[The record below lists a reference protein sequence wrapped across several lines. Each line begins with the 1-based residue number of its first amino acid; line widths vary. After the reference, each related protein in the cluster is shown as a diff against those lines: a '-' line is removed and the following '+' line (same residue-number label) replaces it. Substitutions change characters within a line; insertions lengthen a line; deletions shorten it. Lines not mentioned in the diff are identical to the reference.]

1 MVRRMTSWWGWALRR
16 ARASTGLLLTLL
28 ALVTATTAILA
39 GAVGYSGAAATTA
52 AREAITGAVP
62 QEAGIRVQTRQA
74 ADPQAQDAAARERID
89 AAFSPAPVTVQRTVV
104 TPPRPVTVDG
114 ERVEG
119 DLVALSSESL
129 TPDAPD
135 VDERVDV
142 VEGTWPQPSADG
154 EPVQGLLHAA
164 AAQEWDVT
172 VGETLDVGGVPVTVA
187 GLWRPV
193 DPDDAYWFGDRLVA
207 TGREDGQRGPLVVDP
222 GAAGEL
228 VDAPFV
234 RWTVQPDASE
244 IQPHDLAHLAS
255 AAESLRSSLKTP
267 EVEVR
272 GVTVDGDLAPTAA
285 TAATNLATASA
296 LGVIPLSVLALVTLL
311 SVVQLARLLSTT
323 REAQAQLLVA
333 RGATRAQVLVS
344 TLAESAVVTVLGSTF
359 GGLIAWGVLRAV
371 PAGSGQTA
379 TVLQVAAVTGLAV
392 LVVLAAVAVLQA
404 RRLTA
409 GGTADLSGRT
419 RAATAL
425 ATLVLVLGAA
435 GVAWWQLGRT
445 GSPLVTREDGTLG
458 TDLVAGAAPA
468 LLLAAA
474 AVVAMALL
482 GPLGRL
488 VETLTRPGR
497 SAVGHLASAQVA
509 RRLPVYAVPA
519 VLTVLA
525 VGATTLSG
533 LYAGTSAQLR
543 DNLTAVGQGA
553 PVRAVLDEPPQ
564 QTQPGVVP
572 AAPDLPTLPGAEAEA
587 PVWLDPTARLGD
599 MSLPVMMS
607 PLEDLSRTIVRPDLP
622 GGARLVP
629 VDAMT
634 AASAAAPSTTNAPT
648 EGGVEIPPGT
658 TEMTV
663 SVEADLTLSPEDLE
677 QLQASYETAAAGIM
691 DGNMGG
697 EQLPEAEAASI
708 ARELFDQML
717 TQSAGASTEWQ
728 VTLQLVEQGSD
739 LYREATSS
747 LEVTL
752 PEVLPPWLADQRRP
766 DGGFVVGPGGT
777 PLVDVAPEDVDYSRS
792 EVTQGQG
799 DAELSFTLPEG
810 SAWTLV
816 GVRLT
821 VPRAAERGT
830 GPLLPAVDA
839 AFTARTSDG
848 TDLFGDATADWGSTS
863 MAPPGVV
870 AEIEKENAEVD
881 PDETVTL
888 INPDGSVFTSS
899 PAQPVPPELDTSGAT
914 WTITSPASGGFNVY
928 PDEIDVAPGV
938 TYADPTSVGVS
949 PPPGQPVPEAD
960 GGPTVD
966 PVPVALTTAAA
977 RSSSLAV
984 GDQAELSAFGADLP
998 VVVAAVVPAVPGTLA
1013 PVSALL
1019 DRDAVAT
1026 AYAQEER
1033 SLPYPDELW
1042 VMPEGWPRDGSATTV
1057 VEELAGQ
1064 DGVASVTGP
1073 GRVSVTDATQAARLV
1088 FWVASAGA
1096 VLLAVTGIAA
1106 VAATL
1111 LSNRRPEVA
1120 VLRALGMPPRAQ
1132 ARSRALELGGVVLAS
1147 VMLGLG
1153 ASWLV
1158 GRAVVPELARST
1170 TARDQV
1176 TLPAELLLEP
1186 GVWAVLLGV
1195 GLLAVLLVVVAQ
1207 AGRVRAQALDHDYRE
1222 EIR

>member
-74 ADPQAQDAAARERID
+74 EDPQAQDAAARERID
-89 AAFSPAPVTVQRTVV
+89 AAFSPAPITVQRTVV

-142 VEGTWPQPSADG
+142 VEGTWPEASTDG
-154 EPVQGLLHAA
+154 GPVQGLLHAA
-164 AAQEWDVT
+164 AAQEWDVS
-172 VGETLDVGGVPVTVA
+172 VGETVDVGGVPVTVV

-234 RWTVQPDASE
+234 RWTVQPDARE
-244 IQPHDLAHLAS
+244 IQPDDLAHLAS

-285 TAATNLATASA
+285 TAATNLATANA

-488 VETLTRPGR
+488 VEALTRPGR

-533 LYAGTSAQLR
+533 LYAGTSAALR

-553 PVRAVLDEPPQ
+553 PVRATLEAPPKVSA
-564 QTQPGVVP
+564 PGVVP
-572 AAPDLPTLPGAEAEA
+572 PGPQVATDVAGVAASA
-587 PVWLDPTARLGD
+587 PVWLDPKARMGD
-599 MSLPVMMS
+599 LDLPVTMAPAEELAAVITAPS
-607 PLEDLSRTIVRPDLP
+607 LP
-622 GGARLVP
+622 GGQTLVP
-629 VDAMT
+629 VERLSGET
-634 AASAAAPSTTNAPT
+634 VLPQ
-648 EGGVEIPPGT
+648 GVEVP
-658 TEMTV
+658 
-663 SVEADLTLSPEDLE
+663 D
-677 QLQASYETAAAGIM
+677 
-691 DGNMGG
+691 
-697 EQLPEAEAASI
+697 
-708 ARELFDQML
+708 
-717 TQSAGASTEWQ
+717 GASEIEVELDVALGITEQDLAALQSGFEQSTKDMVEGLYGEPAESEQAARDMARTMTDSMLESSTGQVEWQ
-728 VTLQLVEQGSD
+728 VALLLVDRGTGLFHEVGSSPVD
-739 LYREATSS
+739 
-747 LEVTL
+747 VTL
-752 PEVLPPWLADQRRP
+752 PTIVPPWVAAGVDPQA
-766 DGGFVVGPGGT
+766 GPVT
-777 PLVDVAPEDVDYSRS
+777 VPDVDYTTS
-792 EVTQGQG
+792 EVTDGG
-799 DAELSFTLPEG
+799 GTATLVFTLPEG
-810 SAWTLV
+810 SDQTLV

-821 VPRAAERGT
+821 SPTRPDNWFGVVPPTT
-830 GPLLPAVDA
+830 GVEL
-839 AFTARTSDG
+839 TARTDEG
-848 TDLFGDATADWGSTS
+848 TALFGEATAGWGSQRLAT
-863 MAPPGVV
+863 PEVV
-870 AEIEKENAEVD
+870 ADLEEQNAGID
-881 PDETVTL
+881 PSETVTTIL
-888 INPDGSVFTSS
+888 PDGSTLRSS
-899 PAQPVPPELDTSGAT
+899 AALTVPGELDTTGPT
-914 WTITSPASGGFNVY
+914 WTVEAPAWPPFPDDFTVGPGLSYQDETTAPSAPTPGDGAEPGTSGDRSESA
-928 PDEIDVAPGV
+928 A
-938 TYADPTSVGVS
+938 
-949 PPPGQPVPEAD
+949 
-960 GGPTVD
+960 
-966 PVPVALTTAAA
+966 VPVALTSQAA
-977 RSSSLAV
+977 RDAVLAV
-984 GDQAELSAFGADLP
+984 GDRAVLDAFGARLP
-998 VVVAAVVPAVPGTLA
+998 VEVAAVVPAVPGELA
-1013 PVSALL
+1013 PVAALV
-1019 DRDAVAT
+1019 DRDAVA
-1026 AYAQEER
+1026 AWYAGQHR
-1033 SLPYPDELW
+1033 TLPFPSELW
-1042 VMPEGWPRDGSATTV
+1042 AMPSGWEAPEPGARHSFLGEAPGADEESAAAATAV
-1057 VEELAGQ
+1057 VEELAAHEGI
-1064 DGVASVTGP
+1064 DAVTGP

-1111 LSNRRPEVA
+1111 LGNRRPEVA

-1147 VMLGLG
+1147 VVLGLG

-1176 TLPAELLLEP
+1176 TLPAGLLLEP